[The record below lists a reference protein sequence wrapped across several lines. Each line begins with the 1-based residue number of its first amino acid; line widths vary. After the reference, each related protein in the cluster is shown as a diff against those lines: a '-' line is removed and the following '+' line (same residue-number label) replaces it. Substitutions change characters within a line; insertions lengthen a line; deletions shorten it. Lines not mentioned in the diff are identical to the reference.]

1 MPHVDER
8 DYMNAPARYPSL
20 TVFNVNRDAAAVTTA
35 YENAVL
41 NTNSVGCLRLA
52 VMSGD
57 YPWHAHPGSDELF
70 LVLSGRLTIELADG
84 RSFILEPWDALTVP
98 ASVVHRTRAEGRTVN
113 LCFEE
118 SAAETVF
125 VERG

>member
-1 MPHVDER
+1 MPHVDAR
-8 DYMNAPARYPSL
+8 DYINAPARHPSL
-20 TVFNVNRDAAAVTTA
+20 TVFNINREAAAITTA

-57 YPWHAHPGSDELF
+57 YPWHSHPHSAELF
-70 LVLSGRLTIELADG
+70 LELAG
-84 RSFILEPWDALTVP
+84 ARSFNLEPWDALTVP
-98 ASVVHRTRAEGRTVN
+98 AGVVHRTRAEGRTVN

-125 VERG
+125 VER